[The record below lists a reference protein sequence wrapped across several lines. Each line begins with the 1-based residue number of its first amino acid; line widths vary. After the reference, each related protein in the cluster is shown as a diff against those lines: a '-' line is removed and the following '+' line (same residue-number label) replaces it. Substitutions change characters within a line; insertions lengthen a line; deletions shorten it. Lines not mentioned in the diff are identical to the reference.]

1 MSQVHPL
8 FVSRE
13 LSEERGLRKDPE
25 FAWTA
30 RGVVASPC
38 GDRHVLTLF
47 EHFFTNRAGERRRS
61 VDHVMTRFAP
71 DGAPVRQAVVEGLNT
86 ADAAPCALPDGR
98 FLVTGRDNVTMV
110 VGADLASAALATG
123 TGRWAARARLTP
135 SGRAVCLGG
144 GVAVAVTE
152 TPLTADPLPALR
164 PVTTF
169 ATDYAREFPAAPPTF
184 GPGGGDLAA
193 LLREKLG
200 YRMLYG
206 LWDAVPLDDETF
218 VVAVV
223 SRTKY
228 LRQRGGDFVFALI
241 GADGSW
247 KGLLDLDAYRDGA
260 GRGTRYDVAVAR
272 GRRIVHLNTFGLY
285 VFDDTGAR
293 LARLPAEEGEYKALK
308 AFRLHGVDP
317 DGSLLLVHEKQNLL
331 VTIPVPD
338 DLADLPAAVAG
349 AMAAFPKARSAL
361 KRRHEVVSTAHG
373 WQWIADF

>member
-13 LSEERGLRKDPE
+13 LAEERGLRKDPE
-25 FAWTA
+25 FAWTT
-30 RGVVASPC
+30 RGVVASPD
-38 GDRHVLTLF
+38 GGRHALTLF

-61 VDHVMTRFAP
+61 AHHVMTRFAP
-71 DGAPVRQAVVEGLNT
+71 DGTPARQAVVEGLNT
-86 ADAAPCALPDGR
+86 TGAAPCALPDGR

-110 VGADLASAALATG
+110 VEADLASAALATG
-123 TGRWAARARLTP
+123 TGRWAARARPTP

-152 TPLTADPLPALR
+152 TPLTAGPLPALR
-164 PVTTF
+164 PVATF
-169 ATDYAREFPAAPPTF
+169 VTDHAREFPAAPPTF

-200 YRMLYG
+200 HRMLYG
-206 LWDAVPLDDETF
+206 LWDVVPLDDETF
-218 VVAVV
+218 VVAIV
-223 SRTKY
+223 SRLKY
-228 LRQRGGDFVFALI
+228 LRQRSGDFVFALV

-247 KGLLDLDAYRDGA
+247 KGQLDLRSVDGS
-260 GRGTRYDVAVAR
+260 GRGTRYEVAVAR

-293 LARLPAEEGEYKALK
+293 LARLPVEEAEYRALK
-308 AFRLHGVDP
+308 AFRLHGAAP

-331 VTIPVPD
+331 VTVPVPD
-338 DLADLPAAVAG
+338 DLADLPAAVAD
-349 AMAAFPKARSAL
+349 AMAAFPRARSGL
-361 KRRHEVVSTAHG
+361 RKRHEVVSTAHG